1 MHRQKIIFKWIFN
14 KYDRDVECIDL
25 DQDTGRWCALVHTDS
40 IKAGN
45 FLTIRVSREGHFS
58 V

>member
-1 MHRQKIIFKWIFN
+1 VQ
-14 KYDRDVECIDL
+14 CIDL

-45 FLTIRVSREGHFS
+45 FLTEFLRKDTAPCSYL
-58 V
+58 